1 MAKKW
6 YVKELSK
13 LTGVSVRTLHHYDNV
28 NLLKPSERLENGYRK
43 YSEEDLL
50 KLQQIIALKSF
61 GFKLMHIRNILLKNI
76 SLIDNLKNQTIFLK
90 GKAKSLYTTSKDD
103 RLVMHFSDDTS
114 AFDGKKKEALLGK
127 GAVNNQFNAFIMDHL
142 QNNGIETHHIEV
154 LNNND
159 SLVWNLNMFPVEC
172 VIRNRASGSICR
184 RLGTEDGLILESP
197 LFEFFLKDDDLGD
210 PLINDEHIISFG
222 WATKDQIDEMKKLT
236 YKVNSVLKELF
247 INSGLI
253 LVDFKVEFGV
263 NGNGTILLAD
273 EFTPD
278 GCRLWDSETLKKM
291 DKDRFRQGLGD
302 VVESYHQVADRLG
315 MNIIVD

>member
-1 MAKKW
+1 MEKI
-6 YVKELSK
+6 KEI
-13 LTGVSVRTLHHYDNV
+13 T
-28 NLLKPSERLENGYRK
+28 
-43 YSEEDLL
+43 
-50 KLQQIIALKSF
+50 
-61 GFKLMHIRNILLKNI
+61 
-76 SLIDNLKNQTIFLK
+76 K
-90 GKAKSLYTTSKDD
+90 GKAKSLFTTSNDD
-103 RLVMHFSDDTS
+103 QLVMHFSDDTS

-142 QNNGIETHHIEV
+142 EKNGVETHLIEV
-154 LNNND
+154 LNSND
-159 SLVWNLNMFPVEC
+159 SLVYKLDMFPIEC

-222 WATKDQIDEMKKLT
+222 WANKDQIEKMKELT
-236 YKVNSVLKELF
+236 YKVNTVLKELF
-247 INSGLI
+247 INSNLI

-263 NGNGTILLAD
+263 CSQGKILLAD

>member
-1 MAKKW
+1 MEKI
-6 YVKELSK
+6 KEI
-13 LTGVSVRTLHHYDNV
+13 T
-28 NLLKPSERLENGYRK
+28 
-43 YSEEDLL
+43 
-50 KLQQIIALKSF
+50 
-61 GFKLMHIRNILLKNI
+61 
-76 SLIDNLKNQTIFLK
+76 K
-90 GKAKSLYTTSKDD
+90 GKAKSLFTTSNDNQ
-103 RLVMHFSDDTS
+103 LVMHFSDDTS

-127 GAVNNQFNAFIMDHL
+127 GTVNNQFNAFIMDHL
-142 QNNGIETHHIEV
+142 EKSGVETHHIEV

-159 SLVWNLNMFPVEC
+159 SLVHKLDMFPIEC

-184 RLGTEDGLILESP
+184 RLGTEDGLILENP

-222 WATKDQIDEMKKLT
+222 WANKEQIIQMKELT
-236 YKVNSVLKELF
+236 YKVNTILRELF
-247 INSGLI
+247 INSNLI

-263 NGNGTILLAD
+263 SAEGKILLAD

-291 DKDRFRQGLGD
+291 DKDRFREGLGD
-302 VVESYHQVADRLG
+302 VVESYYQVADRLG

>member
-1 MAKKW
+1 MDKI
-6 YVKELSK
+6 KEI
-13 LTGVSVRTLHHYDNV
+13 T
-28 NLLKPSERLENGYRK
+28 
-43 YSEEDLL
+43 
-50 KLQQIIALKSF
+50 
-61 GFKLMHIRNILLKNI
+61 
-76 SLIDNLKNQTIFLK
+76 K
-90 GKAKSLYTTSKDD
+90 GKAKSLFTTSNDNN
-103 RLVMHFSDDTS
+103 LVMHFSDDTS

-127 GAVNNQFNAFIMDHL
+127 GSVNNQFNAFIMEHL

-154 LNNND
+154 INNND
-159 SLVWNLNMFPVEC
+159 SLVKKLTMFPIEC

-184 RLGTEDGLILESP
+184 RLGTEDGLVLESP

-222 WATKDQIDEMKKLT
+222 WAKKDQIDEMKKLT
-236 YKVNSVLKELF
+236 YQVNTILSELF

-263 NGNGTILLAD
+263 SSQGKILLAD

>member
-1 MAKKW
+1 MEKI
-6 YVKELSK
+6 KEI
-13 LTGVSVRTLHHYDNV
+13 T
-28 NLLKPSERLENGYRK
+28 
-43 YSEEDLL
+43 
-50 KLQQIIALKSF
+50 
-61 GFKLMHIRNILLKNI
+61 
-76 SLIDNLKNQTIFLK
+76 K
-90 GKAKSLYTTSKDD
+90 GKAKSLFTTSNDD
-103 RLVMHFSDDTS
+103 QLVMHFSDDTS

-142 QNNGIETHHIEV
+142 EKNGVETHHIEV
-154 LNNND
+154 LNSND
-159 SLVWNLNMFPVEC
+159 SLVHKLDMFPIEC

-222 WATKDQIDEMKKLT
+222 WANKDQIEKMKELT
-236 YKVNSVLKELF
+236 YKVNTVLKELF
-247 INSGLI
+247 INSNLI
-253 LVDFKVEFGV
+253 LVDFIVEFGV
-263 NGNGTILLAD
+263 CSQGKILLAD

-278 GCRLWDSETLKKM
+278 GCRLWDSETIKKM